1 MEFRCDRIKKNGD
14 RMAETQKQYS
24 VVLADDHVLIR
35 HGLKNLINQN
45 KQYQVVGEVSD
56 GEEVLRLLK
65 KELADLVIMDITMPK
80 MNGLEATEIVKR
92 RYPRTKVLM
101 LTMHKTKE
109 HFSQAMSAGA
119 DGYLVKDDSDKE
131 LIEAIETIRKGK
143 TYLSPFFAESFT
155 EDVIQAYRT
164 DEGSLIKKIS
174 KREKE
179 VLQLVVDGHTSKSIA
194 EKLNLSPRTVDS
206 HRSNLL
212 KKFDLKKSVDLVNYA
227 IRCGLVRSDAF

>member
-1 MEFRCDRIKKNGD
+1 MKNGD

-35 HGLKNLINQN
+35 HGIKNIINQN
-45 KQYQVVGEVSD
+45 EQYRVVGEVSD

-80 MNGLEATEIVKR
+80 MNGLEAAEIVKR

-119 DGYLVKDDSDKE
+119 DGYLIKDDSDKE

-143 TYLSPFFAESFT
+143 TYLSPFFAEGFT

-227 IRCGLVRSDAF
+227 IRCGLVRSDTF

>member
-1 MEFRCDRIKKNGD
+1 MKNGD

-35 HGLKNLINQN
+35 HGIKNIINQN
-45 KQYQVVGEVSD
+45 EQYRVVGEVSD

-80 MNGLEATEIVKR
+80 MNGLEAAEIVKR

-119 DGYLVKDDSDKE
+119 DGYLIKDDSDKE

-143 TYLSPFFAESFT
+143 TYLSPFFAEGFT

-227 IRCGLVRSDAF
+227 IRCGLVRSDTY

>member
-1 MEFRCDRIKKNGD
+1 
-14 RMAETQKQYS
+14 MAETQKQYS

-35 HGLKNLINQN
+35 HGIKNIINQN
-45 KQYQVVGEVSD
+45 EQYRVVGEVSD

-80 MNGLEATEIVKR
+80 MSGLEAAEIVKR

-227 IRCGLVRSDAF
+227 IRCGLVRSDTF

>member
-1 MEFRCDRIKKNGD
+1 MV
-14 RMAETQKQYS
+14 ETPKQYS

-35 HGLKNLINQN
+35 HGIKNIINQN
-45 KQYQVVGEVSD
+45 EQYRVVGEVSD
-56 GEEVLRLLK
+56 GEEVLRILK

-80 MNGLEATEIVKR
+80 MNGLEAAEIVKR

-131 LIEAIETIRKGK
+131 LIEAIETIRRGK
-143 TYLSPFFAESFT
+143 TYLSPFFAEGFT

-194 EKLNLSPRTVDS
+194 EILNLSPRTVDS

-227 IRCGLVRSDAF
+227 IRCGLVRSDTF